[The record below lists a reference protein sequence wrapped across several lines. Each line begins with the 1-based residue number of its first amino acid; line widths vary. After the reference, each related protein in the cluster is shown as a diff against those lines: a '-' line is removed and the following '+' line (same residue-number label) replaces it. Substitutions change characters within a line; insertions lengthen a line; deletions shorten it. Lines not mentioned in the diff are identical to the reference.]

1 MPTEDTQ
8 IKFFKNKKVRSIWD
22 KESEEWYF
30 SVVDV
35 VEVLT
40 ESANPNNY
48 WKVLKKRLKKEGKMY
63 KTDCL
68 DTQCIFRLIQS
79 IPSPEVEPFKLWMV
93 QQSQKTHALNLN
105 RKPGKKSLLRLTQ
118 EMELA

>member
-8 IKFFKNKKVRSIWD
+8 IKLFKNKKVRSIWD

-40 ESANPNNY
+40 ESANLNNY

-68 DTQCIFRLIQS
+68 DTQCIFRKAQS
-79 IPSPEVEPFKLWMV
+79 ECW
-93 QQSQKTHALNLN
+93 QKKALPTT
-105 RKPGKKSLLRLTQ
+105 RWGFSKKATRCRL
-118 EMELA
+118 EFS